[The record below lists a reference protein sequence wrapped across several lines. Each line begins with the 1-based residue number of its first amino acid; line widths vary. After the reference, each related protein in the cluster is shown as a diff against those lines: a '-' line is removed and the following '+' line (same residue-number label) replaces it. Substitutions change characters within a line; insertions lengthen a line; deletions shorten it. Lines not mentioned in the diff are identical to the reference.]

1 MAVHHVELFMTRKSV
16 RQGIIGLVVVL
27 GVATVA
33 SAADAGLSA
42 AIEKIV
48 SSAGKMKVG
57 VRVEALGPKPTL
69 IFDYNSSESFKP
81 ASNQKIVTTAAAM
94 CLLSPDFTYRT
105 ILAVRG
111 DDLVIIGSGD
121 PSCGDP
127 LMAQEA
133 KQPITAMF
141 HEWAER
147 LKAAGITTIRGH
159 LLFDDSIFDEE
170 YVLASWTR
178 QFNMLAGYCA
188 PVGGLNFN
196 DNCVGVVVKPGAE
209 GIGSPAEVTLV
220 PGTSWIRLEN
230 TAKTAKSGEPLVKR
244 QGSGALT
251 ITVSGSVSKANDPRT
266 GLPIPITD
274 PGMFFA
280 SACRTALAAQG
291 ITILGETKRARVR
304 LVNGGLP
311 ADLRPVAVHERKMSE
326 ILWRVNKSSL
336 NMFAEAVLKT
346 VGAYAGREATPGVG
360 SYETGRAATQR
371 FLDSLGV
378 PRGSYV
384 IDDGSGLSHD
394 NRVTPVML
402 TALLKHM
409 NNHPRRK
416 EWWSNLAVPGEKTGT
431 LRRRMKD
438 LAGKVFAK
446 TGHISGVSTLSG
458 YVVGA
463 DKQVYVF
470 SVLCNETTGAKV
482 SPHTI
487 QDGICRQLAS
497 WGAPAAKK
505 NAKGG

>member
-1 MAVHHVELFMTRKSV
+1 MTRKSV
-16 RQGIIGLVVVL
+16 RLGIIGLIAIL
-27 GVATVA
+27 GCVPVA
-33 SAADAGLSA
+33 SADDAGLSA

-48 SSAGKMKVG
+48 AGAGKMKVG
-57 VRVEALGPKPTL
+57 VRVEALGPRPTVL
-69 IFDYNSSESFKP
+69 FDYNSGESFKP
-81 ASNQKIVTTAAAM
+81 ASNQKIITTAAAM

-105 ILAVRG
+105 ILAIRG

-141 HEWAER
+141 HEWAGR
-147 LKAAGITTIRGH
+147 LKTAGIATIRGD
-159 LLFDDSIFDEE
+159 LLFDDLIFDEE
-170 YVLASWTR
+170 YVLASWKK
-178 QFNMLAGYCA
+178 QFNLLASYCA

-220 PGTSWIRLEN
+220 PGTSWITLEN

-251 ITVSGSVSKANDPRT
+251 ITVSGSVSKPNDPRT

-280 SACRTALAAQG
+280 SACRTALAGKG
-291 ITILGETKRARVR
+291 IEILGQTRRARVR

-311 ADLRPVAVHERKMSE
+311 VDLRPVAVHERKMSE

-346 VGAYAGREATPGVG
+346 VGAYAGREAAPGVG

-384 IDDGSGLSHD
+384 LDDGSGLSHD

-409 NNHPRRK
+409 NNHPRRQ
-416 EWWSNLAVPGEKTGT
+416 EWWSNLAVPGERTGT
-431 LRRRMKD
+431 LHRRMRD
-438 LAGKVFAK
+438 LAGRVFAK
-446 TGHISGVSTLSG
+446 TGHIRGVSTLSG

-463 DKQVYVF
+463 EKQIYVF
-470 SVLCNETTGAKV
+470 SVLCNETNSSKV

-487 QDGICRQLAS
+487 QDGICRKLAT
-497 WGAPAAKK
+497 WGAPATTKS
-505 NAKGG
+505 AKGG